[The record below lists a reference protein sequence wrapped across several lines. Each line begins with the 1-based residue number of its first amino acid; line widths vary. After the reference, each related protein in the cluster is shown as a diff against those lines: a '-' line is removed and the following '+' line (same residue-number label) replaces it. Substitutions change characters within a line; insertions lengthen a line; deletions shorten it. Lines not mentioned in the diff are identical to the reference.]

1 MIKKILLISALFS
14 LLGLI
19 FNSYPIL
26 SEQNYNYLSENEGNN
41 IIYVNDDNYKGPWQ
55 GTIKYPYFKIQDA
68 IDNASNN
75 NTIIVFDGI
84 YHENLIVDKKLV
96 LSGQNFNNTIIDG
109 QLKNNTITVKND
121 NVLISNFTI
130 RNSGGI
136 KEDAGISLNS
146 NYDVITN
153 CIIYNTKNGII
164 NNESYNNNVN
174 NCTFR
179 KNGIALSSIKSNRNF
194 IENCSF
200 DHNSI
205 GVNIDKSFED
215 SISNCYFY
223 ANGLSCFINDSTRIK
238 IFNCNISDN
247 CVNIGGLFIVSSKEV
262 NIKNSNINH
271 NGVGIGISSSDLV
284 NISYCDIN
292 FNTHF
297 GISMR
302 ESSKNIQ
309 ISKCEIKKNIR
320 FGVYIEEYNQ
330 CNLFQNNIYDNYLYD
345 LFSKFSICKAKN
357 NWWGSR
363 FGPLDLKFDF
373 NRKIK
378 WRGGWVTLVPW
389 ETNNFDSNG
398 ASWQYNNDN
407 MGSKNFEIKNFDIKF
422 LENDADLDG
431 IPDWWED
438 KWGYNPFIWNDHKNL
453 DPDGDSLNNI
463 QECYT
468 DKWGSNP
475 FYKDI
480 FLEIDW
486 MKSSSSDISNKPS
499 IYLINTI
506 INSFKNHNISLHV
519 DLGLL
524 GGGEELDNI
533 CTPFLLFPNLINI
546 YFEYFLEN
554 DLQNPRK
561 GIFHYG
567 IICNQCP
574 DLNFP
579 FYGWDHFDSFA
590 ISAQWLKDENPL
602 INRSEL
608 IVGAIIHHLGHTLKL
623 HADIFNGIDN
633 IETINPFS
641 PQWRY
646 YKNYV
651 SCMNY
656 RYKYKILTFSNG
668 NNGEG
673 DFNDWLNIDFDFFK
687 NSSFT

>member
-1 MIKKILLISALFS
+1 MIKKILLISTLFS

-19 FNSYPIL
+19 INSSPLL
-26 SEQNYNYLSENEGNN
+26 SEQNFNYLGEIRINN
-41 IIYVNDDNYKGPWQ
+41 IIYVDDDNHEGPWQ
-55 GTIKYPYFKIQDA
+55 GTIKFPYFKIQNA
-68 IDNASNN
+68 INNASNN
-75 NTIIVFDGI
+75 DIINVFDGI
-84 YHENLIVDKKLV
+84 YHENLIVDKKLI
-96 LSGQNFNNTIIDG
+96 LSGFNFNNTIIDG
-109 QLKNNTITVKND
+109 QFKNNSITIKSD
-121 NVLISNFTI
+121 NVSISNFTI
-130 RNSGGI
+130 RNSGGV
-136 KEDAGISLNS
+136 KEDAGILLNS
-146 NYDVITN
+146 NFDIIKDCV
-153 CIIYNTKNGII
+153 IYNTKNGII
-164 NNESYNNNVN
+164 QNKTNYNNVN

-179 KNGIALSSIKSNRNF
+179 KNGIAISSIESFNSF
-194 IENCSF
+194 IDNCSF

-205 GVNIDKSFED
+205 GINIDNSLED
-215 SISNCYFY
+215 SISYCYFY
-223 ANGLSCFINDSTRIK
+223 ANGISCFINDSKRIELLH
-238 IFNCNISDN
+238 CNITDN
-247 CVNIGGLFIVSSKEV
+247 CVNIGGIFIVTSREIS
-262 NIKNSNINH
+262 IKDSNINH
-271 NGVGIGISSSDLV
+271 NGVGIGISTSNMV
-284 NISYCDIN
+284 NISNCDIN

-297 GISMR
+297 AISMR
-302 ESSKNIQ
+302 ASSKNIL
-309 ISKCEIKKNIR
+309 ISKCEIKNNIR
-320 FGVYIEEYNQ
+320 FGVYIEENNQ
-330 CNLFQNNIYDNYLYD
+330 CIMIQNNIYDNYLND
-345 LFSKFSICKAKN
+345 LFSKFSYCNAKN

-363 FGPLDLKFDF
+363 FGPLDFKFDL

-378 WRGGWVTLVPW
+378 WSGGWIKLIPW
-389 ETNNFDSNG
+389 EIKNFDSNG
-398 ASWQYNNDN
+398 ASWKYNDDN
-407 MGSKNFEIKNFDIKF
+407 MQSKNFKIKNFNIIF
-422 LENDADLDG
+422 LENDTDLDK
-431 IPDWWED
+431 IPDWWEE
-438 KWGYNPFIWNDHKNL
+438 KWGYNPLIWDDHENL

-468 DKWGSNP
+468 DNWGSNP

-486 MKSSSSDISNKPS
+486 MESYNPDISNKPS
-499 IYLINTI
+499 VVLINNT
-506 INSFKNHNISLHV
+506 INSFKNNNISLHV

-524 GGGEELDNI
+524 GGGEELNNI
-533 CTPFLLFPNLINI
+533 CTPFLSFPNLVNI
-546 YFEYFLEN
+546 YFNDFLEN

-641 PQWRY
+641 SQWWT
-646 YKNYV
+646 YKNYI

-656 RYKYKILTFSNG
+656 RYKYKIFTFSNG
-668 NNGEG
+668 KYGEG
-673 DFNDWLNIDFDFFK
+673 DFNDWINIDFDFFK